1 MATHPDTHDQVVIT
15 DGRQSPTAAAVQRGT
30 SRMLA
35 QAGFAS
41 VCELTLSTRRRAD
54 ILAINARGEIWI
66 VEIKSSP
73 ADYLSDQKWRD
84 YMDFCDRFFFAIPSD
99 MNPDLIDKD
108 AGLIIADAYG
118 GEIMRDSAEAKLSA
132 ARRKAVTLL
141 VARTAAFR
149 LQFAADPNAQSQGL

>member
-1 MATHPDTHDQVVIT
+1 MSSQPDTDDHVVIT

-30 SRMLA
+30 SRMLYR
-35 QAGFAS
+35 AGFAS

-54 ILAINARGEIWI
+54 ILAINTKGEIWI

-73 ADYLSDQKWRD
+73 ADYMSDHKWRE
-84 YMDFCDRFFFAIPSD
+84 YMDYCDRFFFAIPAD
-99 MNPDLIDKD
+99 MDPDLIDTD

-118 GEIMRDSAEAKLSA
+118 AEIMRSSEEAKLSP

-141 VARTAAFR
+141 TARTTALR
-149 LQFAADPNAQSQGL
+149 LQFAADPKALGKGL